1 MTASKLGDVCFVVD
15 KLEHDLPYWEDLFQK
30 QNFPGMDLVEATA
43 YPQSLEE
50 RREAKKAFRQIRRE
64 FLNLLLE
71 ERLNDLKEAGC
82 DDSALLALRRG
93 VMPENFNIHIKIPFD
108 YTGQVDF
115 SNLVFM
121 QSLPYHNEI
130 HRFINMQMAGLDV
143 NARPRKLYIPVPVG
157 MVYLPHTEITGSGG
171 KNKSDRSV
179 TAGMTT
185 SFLQNMALKSMRGGR
200 G

>member
-1 MTASKLGDVCFVVD
+1 MTTSKLNDVCFVTD
-15 KLEHDLPYWEDLFQK
+15 KLIHDLSYWENLFQK
-30 QNFPGMDLVEATA
+30 LNFPGMDLVEATA
-43 YPQSLEE
+43 YPLSIGE

-64 FLNLLLE
+64 FLNLLIA

-82 DDSALLALRRG
+82 DESAILSLRRG

-130 HRFINMQMAGLDV
+130 HRFMNLQMAGMEL

-185 SFLQNMALKSMRGGR
+185 SFLQNMALKTMRGGR